1 MSSHHYD
8 REPDADS
15 PQLDLEIEPIHIRQA
30 DVDDDA
36 SRPINRRRAKY
47 DGLVLLDYKKGFL
60 LGAAHAV
67 HAGLEAALFLQLRD
81 GLQRIPQFQSDHF
94 A

>member
-1 MSSHHYD
+1 MTMHPGRST
-8 REPDADS
+8 AG
-15 PQLDLEIEPIHIRQA
+15 A
-30 DVDDDA
+30 
-36 SRPINRRRAKY
+36 AKY